1 MHTHTHSN
9 THMQT
14 HKHTLQEYACIE
26 DKLTHFLTYADNNAV
41 GYFMKQGFTKEV
53 TLEKERCVRVCWL
66 VTKKRSGGCAC
77 VGWSLKKRSGGCAC
91 VGWSLK

>member
-77 VGWSLKKRSGGCAC
+77 VGWSLK
-91 VGWSLK
+91 